1 LSRTFFMAFKSGF
14 INIIGKPNVGKST
27 LMNALIG
34 ERLSIITPKA
44 QTTRHRIVGILNGE
58 DFQMVFS
65 DTPGV
70 IKPAYKLQ
78 AHMMNFVEGALSDA
92 DIFLFVVEQNEEATI
107 QELTEKML
115 AQEIPFVLVINKI
128 DLTNQEALEQKVAE
142 WKALIPRAMIIPVS
156 ATEKVNLDYL
166 HQVLKNLLPE
176 GPLYYEADALTD
188 RSDRYFISE
197 IIREKIL
204 LQYEKEIPYSV
215 EVIIDSYKEK
225 PDIDVIMATVYVAR
239 DSQKGILI
247 GHQGAK
253 LKKLSMSA
261 RKSAEEF
268 LKKKVYLE
276 LHIKVNK
283 DWRESDQALKRFGYT
298 N

>member
-1 LSRTFFMAFKSGF
+1 
-14 INIIGKPNVGKST
+14 
-27 LMNALIG
+27 
-34 ERLSIITPKA
+34 
-44 QTTRHRIVGILNGE
+44 
-58 DFQMVFS
+58 
-65 DTPGV
+65 
-70 IKPAYKLQ
+70 
-78 AHMMNFVEGALSDA
+78 
-92 DIFLFVVEQNEEATI
+92 VEQNEEATI